1 VHCDGKRWW
10 WCSILFFLVRD
21 WILLWKFWVRS
32 SRFRRKPNKQK
43 MWKLE
48 KLVWYKACVVFAPE
62 DESTELVLCF
72 SYAGV
77 RAIYCHATSK
87 DGAKADPEGEIRAER
102 LAKAAASAGVEHIV
116 YNSSGAI
123 WLNLIWD
130 FPFILLKQAMCSARL
145 KGLLW
150 GFWALLLWSFFRIW
164 LQTSV

>member
-1 VHCDGKRWW
+1 
-10 WCSILFFLVRD
+10 
-21 WILLWKFWVRS
+21 
-32 SRFRRKPNKQK
+32 

-48 KLVWYKACVVFAPE
+48 KLVWYKAWVVFAPE
-62 DESTELVLCF
+62 DESTELVVCF

-87 DGAKADPEGEIRAER
+87 DGAEADPEGEIRAER

-130 FPFILLKQAMCSARL
+130 FHFILLKQAMCSARL
-145 KGLLW
+145 KGLLL
-150 GFWALLLWSFFRIW
+150 GFSALLVWSFFRIW